1 MQSISAYSSRAAA
14 KAIETP
20 ALDGAEGMES
30 MSKSISAILYSPRLI
45 NGDES
50 PLAVKTEH
58 DEDFIKPFDSQ
69 TLDSQ
74 TLDLN
79 TVRVLRG
86 RPESEICQDFEIGPG
101 APGERC
107 LTDLSGITLT
117 SPCMLLS
124 PLRPGAVCEISPRSA
139 AIGDVCP
146 S

>member
-14 KAIETP
+14 KAIETQ
-20 ALDGAEGMES
+20 ALDSAEGMES

-79 TVRVLRG
+79 TVRVLRA

-139 AIGDVCP
+139 AMGDVGP

>member
-1 MQSISAYSSRAAA
+1 
-14 KAIETP
+14 
-20 ALDGAEGMES
+20 
-30 MSKSISAILYSPRLI
+30 MSKSISAILYSPRLL

-79 TVRVLRG
+79 SVSGRA

-107 LTDLSGITLT
+107 LTDLSGISLT

-124 PLRPGAVCEISPRSA
+124 PLRPAAVCEISPRTA